1 MSIRNIKILIQYDG
15 TVYHGWQRQ
24 IDASTIQEM
33 LEKTLS
39 QILQEPISVIGSG
52 RTDRG
57 VHALGQVANFHT
69 QKLLGC
75 QQIMLALN
83 SCLPKDIRIS
93 HCEDVP
99 LYFHSRF
106 SALKREYKYVIY
118 NDLVCSPFVR
128 NYVHFIRQPI
138 DIHKL
143 KESLQLLV
151 GEHDFKSLCSV
162 GDESIS
168 KIRTIH
174 DIEVDRVANEIIV
187 WIRANGFLRRMVRM
201 IMGLV
206 LEINL
211 KDLATKEVERV
222 LHLKCREDHNYPTS
236 PPQGLFLSHVWY

>member
-1 MSIRNIKILIQYDG
+1 MRNIKTLIQYDG

-24 IDASTIQEM
+24 ANATSIQGI
-33 LEKTLS
+33 LETTLS
-39 QILQEPISVIGSG
+39 RILQETVSLIGSG
-52 RTDRG
+52 RTDGG

-83 SCLPKDIRIS
+83 SCLPKDIRILQ
-93 HCEDVP
+93 CEDVP
-99 LYFHSRF
+99 IEFHSRF

-128 NYVHFIRQPI
+128 NYVHFIRQTI

-143 KESLQLLV
+143 KESLEMLV
-151 GEHDFKSLCSV
+151 GEHDFRSLCSV

-168 KIRTIH
+168 KIRTVH
-174 DIEVDRVANEIIV
+174 DIEVDKVDREIIV
-187 WIRANGFLRRMVRM
+187 WIRANAFLRRMVRM

-222 LHLKCREDHNYPTS
+222 LHLKCRESHNYPAS
-236 PPQGLFLSHVWY
+236 PPQGLFLSRVWY